1 MPGFPRPTAF
11 ALLAAVSVFAGRPAY
26 ATTVTL
32 DFSQLSVGAFTTTQY
47 LDGFALTPRLLDSSV
62 PQIVDS
68 NGVYNLQSTSSVY
81 YGGADTFLTRV
92 DGGAFSMVSVQAA
105 ALGGDTGTFGI
116 GIGPTGGSGGFL
128 LGAYLTGT
136 AAPSTFTLYDL
147 TGYTALSGVSS
158 VDLDPVSQNGNNEY
172 RRSIF
177 RQGGKKYRSVF
188 GGHCPC
194 STRQCATC
202 DTNGTAKHMLGAGRE
217 RNGTAPPGSTILCLR
232 RQHIVCVQ

>member
-158 VDLDPVSQNGNNEY
+158 VDLDPVSQNGNNFAITAITVSYETVPEPMSVSLFAAGAIGLAAA
-172 RRSIF
+172 RR
-177 RQGGKKYRSVF
+177 
-188 GGHCPC
+188 
-194 STRQCATC
+194 
-202 DTNGTAKHMLGAGRE
+202 
-217 RNGTAPPGSTILCLR
+217 R
-232 RQHIVCVQ
+232 RA